1 MCQRAHKKK
10 CLFTG
15 IFFRLGCSLHIYSFF
30 AYDLS
35 RQIIKPFWTHFKTD
49 FVCSNLT
56 VLPIGKLVT
65 FKLAIQ
71 FKVTFFVVC
80 LYNCRFS
87 FHQLAIF
94 SLDVERLVFLYSFR
108 GKYLYENGVWNNSMY
123 CGICNCLLVT
133 MYKGGSIWNHFSVF
147 CLNVNTYNVWWNF
160 HFGVQ
165 FLIML
170 RRLRNKKHGFR
181 LSRL

>member
-1 MCQRAHKKK
+1 MSKTVPFEKFDFSFFLFFHVEIVEMCQGAHKKK

-15 IFFRLGCSLHIYSFF
+15 IFFWLGCPLHIYSFF

-65 FKLAIQ
+65 FKIAIQ

-87 FHQLAIF
+87 FRKLAFF
-94 SLDVERLVFLYSFR
+94 SLDIERLVFLYSFR
-108 GKYLYENGVWNNSMY
+108 GKYLY
-123 CGICNCLLVT
+123 I
-133 MYKGGSIWNHFSVF
+133 
-147 CLNVNTYNVWWNF
+147 
-160 HFGVQ
+160 
-165 FLIML
+165 
-170 RRLRNKKHGFR
+170 
-181 LSRL
+181 

>member
-1 MCQRAHKKK
+1 MSKTVPFEKFDFSFFLFFHVEIVEMCQRAHKKK

-65 FKLAIQ
+65 FKIAIQ

-87 FHQLAIF
+87 FHKLAFF
-94 SLDVERLVFLYSFR
+94 SLDIERLVFLYSFR
-108 GKYLYENGVWNNSMY
+108 GKYLYENGV
-123 CGICNCLLVT
+123 
-133 MYKGGSIWNHFSVF
+133 
-147 CLNVNTYNVWWNF
+147 
-160 HFGVQ
+160 
-165 FLIML
+165 
-170 RRLRNKKHGFR
+170 
-181 LSRL
+181 

>member
-1 MCQRAHKKK
+1 MPFYRDF
-10 CLFTG
+10 L
-15 IFFRLGCSLHIYSFF
+15 FRLGCSLHIYSFF

-65 FKLAIQ
+65 FKIAIQ

-87 FHQLAIF
+87 FHKLAF
-94 SLDVERLVFLYSFR
+94 FLFQSFCI
-108 GKYLYENGVWNNSMY
+108 LLEENIYMKMAFEIIVHHTGQEQFIMS
-123 CGICNCLLVT
+123 IKL
-133 MYKGGSIWNHFSVF
+133 GG
-147 CLNVNTYNVWWNF
+147 T
-160 HFGVQ
+160 G
-165 FLIML
+165 LIE
-170 RRLRNKKHGFR
+170 NKLK
-181 LSRL
+181 

>member
-1 MCQRAHKKK
+1 MSKTVPFEKFDFFSLSFFLVEIVEMCQWAHKKK

-65 FKLAIQ
+65 FKIAIQ
-71 FKVTFFVVC
+71 LKVTFFVVC
-80 LYNCRFS
+80 LYNCVFS
-87 FHQLAIF
+87 FHKLF
-94 SLDVERLVFLYSFR
+94 LLTLHSVPESLYSFR
-108 GKYLYENGVWNNSMY
+108 
-123 CGICNCLLVT
+123 
-133 MYKGGSIWNHFSVF
+133 
-147 CLNVNTYNVWWNF
+147 
-160 HFGVQ
+160 
-165 FLIML
+165 
-170 RRLRNKKHGFR
+170 FR
-181 LSRL
+181 F

>member
-1 MCQRAHKKK
+1 MSKTVPFEKFDFSFFLFFHVEIVEMCQRAHKKK

-15 IFFRLGCSLHIYSFF
+15 FFFRLGCSLHIYSFF

-65 FKLAIQ
+65 FKIAIQ

-87 FHQLAIF
+87 FHKLAFF
-94 SLDVERLVFLYSFR
+94 SLDICILLE
-108 GKYLYENGVWNNSMY
+108 ENIYMKMAFEIIV
-123 CGICNCLLVT
+123 
-133 MYKGGSIWNHFSVF
+133 
-147 CLNVNTYNVWWNF
+147 
-160 HFGVQ
+160 
-165 FLIML
+165 
-170 RRLRNKKHGFR
+170 
-181 LSRL
+181 